1 MATVKHPSNP
11 LPFTFVKAQHLGPL
25 RYTHRLQVSD
35 GNELHHKKREKI
47 KVCAMANVAILRRQ
61 RLLIW
66 GNWTKQ
72 IAGVGIAG

>member
-35 GNELHHKKREKI
+35 GNELHHEKKEEK
-47 KVCAMANVAILRRQ
+47 KKKMANVAILRRQ